1 VRNYLKNKIKTKR
14 SQPQWLMPIILAPQE
29 VIGRIAEVQG
39 QSWQNSLE
47 IPSQTIK
54 AGMVACTCH
63 LSYVGSVTRRI
74 SVQICPGTN
83 VRTYSKNN

>member
-54 AGMVACTCH
+54 AGHGSMY
-63 LSYVGSVTRRI
+63 LSSQLCGECNQENLSPDLPRHK
-74 SVQICPGTN
+74 CEN
-83 VRTYSKNN
+83 LFKK